1 METMLT
7 RLPEEAKMRQA
18 EVVTMIEQLPEN
30 PEIEVTLRELKRQV
44 MDWKSDSNTEESW
57 SDTMTWPTHLAFS
70 TSGILAITGV
80 IIVMCYLYRKCNLP
94 KPSVARSAVGD
105 QQVTQSSQRNQG
117 DAEPA
122 VSHREVEAL
131 QGRVEQMEAEMEEVK
146 KTLVELESL

>member
-57 SDTMTWPTHLAFS
+57 SDTIGNDLAHS
-70 TSGILAITGV
+70 PGILH
-80 IIVMCYLYRKCNLP
+80 
-94 KPSVARSAVGD
+94 
-105 QQVTQSSQRNQG
+105 QRNTCNHW
-117 DAEPA
+117 
-122 VSHREVEAL
+122 SHNRHVLSVQKMQPPETEC
-131 QGRVEQMEAEMEEVK
+131 
-146 KTLVELESL
+146 S